1 MDFNQSII
9 ENAWWGISVDYG
21 MLHLQ
26 LATPTAVLVIILF
39 MIFVLNKLLFKPV
52 LRTLDNRNQTIEK
65 SQEKVLSSNRELEV
79 LESELQKKLEEIR
92 FEVLHLRNDGH
103 DKGLSHRETMIL
115 EKRTELETE
124 LEKNLE
130 ELNNQI
136 ETTKN
141 SFSKLN
147 QELSASISKQLL
159 S

>member
-1 MDFNQSII
+1 MDFKQSVI
-9 ENAWWGISVDYG
+9 ENGWWGLSIDYG

-26 LATPTAVLVIILF
+26 LATPTAVLVIILI

-52 LRTLDNRNQTIEK
+52 LRTLDNRRKTIEE
-65 SQEKVLSSNRELEV
+65 SQERVLSVNGELEI
-79 LESELQKKLEEIR
+79 LESELQKKLEDIR
-92 FEVLHLRNDGH
+92 LEVLHLRNDGH
-103 DKGLSHRETMIL
+103 EKGVSHRETMIL

-130 ELNNQI
+130 KLNNQI
-136 ETTKN
+136 EATKN

>member
-1 MDFNQSII
+1 MDFKQSVI
-9 ENAWWGISVDYG
+9 ENAWWGISIDYG

-26 LATPTAVLVIILF
+26 LATPTAVLVIILI

-52 LRTLDNRNQTIEK
+52 LRTLDNRRKTIEE
-65 SQEKVLSSNRELEV
+65 SQERVLSVNGELEI
-79 LESELQKKLEEIR
+79 LESELQKKLEDIR
-92 FEVLHLRNDGH
+92 LEVLHLRNDGH
-103 DKGLSHRETMIL
+103 EKGVSHRETMIL

-124 LEKNLE
+124 LEKNLKK
-130 ELNNQI
+130 LNNQI
-136 ETTKN
+136 EATKN

>member
-1 MDFNQSII
+1 MTQK
-9 ENAWWGISVDYG
+9 
-21 MLHLQ
+21 L
-26 LATPTAVLVIILF
+26 TILF
-39 MIFVLNKLLFKPV
+39 D
-52 LRTLDNRNQTIEK
+52 LDGTIVNTAPDLMSAHNHVMRK
-65 SQEKVLSSNRELEV
+65 FGH
-79 LESELQKKLEEIR
+79 SEKKLEDIR
-92 FEVLHLRNDGH
+92 LEVLHLRNDGH
-103 DKGLSHRETMIL
+103 EKGVIHRETMIL

>member
-1 MDFNQSII
+1 MDFKQSVI
-9 ENAWWGISVDYG
+9 ENAWWGISIDYG

-26 LATPTAVLVIILF
+26 LATPTAVLVIILI

-52 LRTLDNRNQTIEK
+52 LRTLDNRRKTIEE
-65 SQEKVLSSNRELEV
+65 SQERVLSVNGELEI
-79 LESELQKKLEEIR
+79 LESELQKKLEDIR
-92 FEVLHLRNDGH
+92 LEVLHLRNDGH
-103 DKGLSHRETMIL
+103 EKGVSHRETMIL
-115 EKRTELETE
+115 EKRTELEAE

-130 ELNNQI
+130 KLNNQI
-136 ETTKN
+136 EATKN